1 MARERNEGGAH
12 KVTVQGP
19 SGTTRQVVPT
29 WLINAA
35 GIGWR
40 VIAAVALA
48 AVAAYIAG
56 QLFVVT
62 ASILLAAII
71 SATFAPFVLSLRNRG
86 RSRTAS
92 AAIVTVA
99 AVLVVLAVLTL
110 ITLALAPYV
119 PDVVGR
125 VQEGIA
131 SARQYLADAS
141 VPQSTIEAAQNA
153 AAEIEKAIEQAVG
166 VIAGHLATA
175 ATVGL
180 LALFLTFFFLQDGDK
195 AWGWAFQAT
204 TGNARDRIGSAG
216 HDALERVGGYLRGM
230 AILASIKAISDFFYL
245 TLLGVPLA
253 APLAVLVFVGGFI
266 PYVGGFITTTILV
279 LVTLS
284 TQGLTAV
291 ILLLAGI
298 TVVNILNG
306 NILGPVIYGKTVSMH
321 PALVLISL
329 PAGAAIAGI
338 IGLFVA
344 VPVVAMVLAVSGAVV
359 TILDPGPDYE
369 TPDLV
374 PGWLDR
380 LAQWSWRLLV
390 LTLLALVGIRLVT
403 LIPTVAISIVLAVV
417 LAATFRPGVL
427 ALVRRGWRRGPASAA
442 TTAGAFLLVIVIVVI
457 TALSMVDQ
465 GVAIATNVAAG
476 AASVDQTAGQS
487 LGPLVDLAE
496 GFGTSVASSIAQF
509 ASGLAT
515 LVVVLIL
522 SGLLCFYFLL
532 DGHKFWDM
540 FVSRIPG
547 DREPEVQAAGERAVG
562 VLSGYMVGTAGVSA
576 FGAATQF
583 FIMMILG
590 LPLALPLAVL
600 AFFGGFIPYIGSLIT
615 TGLAFLVAVAV
626 GSPQDVAIMA
636 IFTIVIN
643 VVQGNFVAPI
653 VYSRTVNLHPAV
665 VLMSIPAGAA
675 VAGVLGM
682 FLAVPFLGV
691 VAATWRTVVRSF
703 ATNPDEPPG
712 VLPPVPEVEAA
723 PATVPAA
730 GEAGAG

>member
-1 MARERNEGGAH
+1 VTFELPNTPRRE
-12 KVTVQGP
+12 
-19 SGTTRQVVPT
+19 VVPT
-29 WLINAA
+29 WLVNAA
-35 GIGWR
+35 GIAWR
-40 VIAAVALA
+40 VIAAIALA
-48 AVAAYIAG
+48 AVAAYVASE
-56 QLFVVT
+56 LFVVT

-71 SATFAPFVLSLRNRG
+71 SATFAPFVLALRNRG
-86 RSRTAS
+86 RSRTTS
-92 AAIVTVA
+92 AAIVTIG
-99 AVLVVLAVLTL
+99 AVLVVLAVLAL

-119 PDVVGR
+119 PDIVGR
-125 VQEGIA
+125 VQQGIA
-131 SARQYLADAS
+131 SARDYLADAS
-141 VPQSTIEAAQNA
+141 VPQSTIDAAQNA
-153 AAEIEKAIEQAVG
+153 ATEVEKTVGEAVG

-230 AILASIKAISDFFYL
+230 AILAAIKAVSDFVYL

-266 PYVGGFITTTILV
+266 PYVGGFITTTVLV

-298 TVVNILNG
+298 TVVNIING

-344 VPVVAMVLAVSGAVV
+344 VPVVAMVLAVSGALV
-359 TILDPGPDYE
+359 TILDPGPEYE

-390 LTLLALVGIRLVT
+390 LVVLGLLAIRIVL
-403 LIPTVAISIVLAVV
+403 LIPTVAIAIVLAVV
-417 LAATFRPGVL
+417 LAATFRPAVL
-427 ALVRRGWRRGPASAA
+427 ALVRRGWRRGPAAAA
-442 TTAGAFLLVIVIVVI
+442 TTAGAFLLVIVITVV

-465 GVAIATNVAAG
+465 GVAIATNVVAG
-476 AASVDQTAGQS
+476 AESVDASAGHS
-487 LGPLVDLAE
+487 LGPLVDFAK
-496 GFGTSVASSIAQF
+496 GAGQGVASTIAQF
-509 ASGLAT
+509 VSGIAT
-515 LVVVLIL
+515 LAVVLVL
-522 SGLLCFYFLL
+522 AGLLCFYFLL
-532 DGHKFWDM
+532 DGHKFWNM
-540 FVSRIPG
+540 FRNRIPA
-547 DREPEVQAAGERAVG
+547 DRQSEVQDAGERAVG

-583 FIMMILG
+583 LIMVILG

-626 GSPQDVAIMA
+626 GTPQDVAIMA
-636 IFTIVIN
+636 VFTIVIN

-675 VAGVLGM
+675 IAGVLGM

-703 ATNPDEPPG
+703 ATNPDEPPA
-712 VLPPVPEVEAA
+712 VAQPTPEVDPARA
-723 PATVPAA
+723 SLPAT